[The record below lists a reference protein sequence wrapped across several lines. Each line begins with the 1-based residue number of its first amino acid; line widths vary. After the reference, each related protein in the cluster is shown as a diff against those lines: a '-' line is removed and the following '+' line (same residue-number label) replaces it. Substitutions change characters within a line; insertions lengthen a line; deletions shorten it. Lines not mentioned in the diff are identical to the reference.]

1 MRPLVVV
8 SLLVLASVEAVLA
21 QAQGTRLLRDPT
33 VSRDL
38 IAFAYAGDLW
48 VVPRSGGAVRR
59 LTATPSVEADPH
71 FSPDGSLIAFTGTVA
86 GNTDVYVVATA
97 GGDPKRLTFHPGIDR
112 ARGWTPDGRRL
123 AYEEVSTAF
132 LLTAQNQTSQWRH
145 YRGGRTHPIRVM
157 NLSDY
162 SVEKLP
168 WTDSNDT
175 DPMWVGNTV
184 YFLSDRN
191 NTVNL
196 FSYSLDTKAVQQLTR
211 HDDYD
216 IMSASA
222 GPDAIV
228 YEQAG
233 YIHLFDL
240 K

>member
-112 ARGWTPDGRRL
+112 ARGWTPDGRRVIFASVRDSSPQESYFRL
-123 AYEEVSTAF
+123 WTIG
-132 LLTAQNQTSQWRH
+132 LDGGLPDPLPLP
-145 YRGGRTHPIRVM
+145 RGW
-157 NLSDY
+157 S
-162 SVEKLP
+162 
-168 WTDSNDT
+168 
-175 DPMWVGNTV
+175 
-184 YFLSDRN
+184 
-191 NTVNL
+191 
-196 FSYSLDTKAVQQLTR
+196 
-211 HDDYD
+211 
-216 IMSASA
+216 
-222 GPDAIV
+222 
-228 YEQAG
+228 
-233 YIHLFDL
+233 
-240 K
+240 